1 MEGTFAKNFVT
12 KLNGKISDDNLKV
25 VLQELE
31 IFVNDYSI
39 ENRRTEL
46 ISYENI
52 IPHCYK
58 VYMISKKI
66 EGLSSGTLKIYDLY
80 LKDFFSHIEKPL
92 EQITANDIRAY
103 LYQLQQRRKISNHS
117 LDGKRLVINTF
128 LEWCKNEEYISKNPC
143 KQIQPIRFEEKPREP
158 LSDIELELVR
168 YGCKTYRDKAII
180 ELFYSTGCRVSEM
193 VNLNKGDIDFDTGEV
208 HLFGK
213 GSKHRISYV
222 NAKAEVALK
231 RYLAAR
237 KDNNQ
242 ALIVSERA
250 PYQRLSKTGIER
262 AIRIIGE
269 HSKIGRNLYPHLIRH
284 TTATDA
290 LNRGMNVTEVQKIL
304 GHEKLDTTMIYAKV
318 SQENVRYNHKRYIV

>member
-1 MEGTFAKNFVT
+1 MEGKFAKNFIS
-12 KLNGKISDDNLKV
+12 KLNGKISDNDLKV

-31 IFVNDYSI
+31 IFVTDYNI
-39 ENRRTEL
+39 EDRQTEL
-46 ISYENI
+46 VTYNDIL
-52 IPHCYK
+52 PQCYK

-66 EGLSSGTLKIYDLY
+66 EGLSPGTLKIYDLY
-80 LKDFFSHIEKPL
+80 LKDFLMYIRKPL
-92 EQITANDIRAY
+92 EQITTNDIRVY

-128 LEWCKNEEYISKNPC
+128 LEWCKNEDYIPKNPC
-143 KQIQPIRFEEKPREP
+143 KQINPIKFEEKPREP
-158 LSDIELELVR
+158 LTDIELELVR
-168 YGCKTYRDKAII
+168 YGCRSYRDRAII

-193 VNLNKGDIDFDTGEV
+193 VNLNKTDIDFDSGEV
-208 HLFGK
+208 YLFGK
-213 GSKHRISYV
+213 GNKHRISYI

-231 RYLAAR
+231 KYLLAR
-237 KDNNQ
+237 KDTND
-242 ALIVSERA
+242 ALIVSERS

-262 AIRIIGE
+262 VVHIIGE
-269 HSKIGRNLYPHLIRH
+269 RSKIGRNLYPHLIRH

-318 SQENVRYNHKRYIV
+318 SQENVRYSHKKYIV